1 MKQGLQR
8 LLCLGLV
15 LSLLCSLAACG
26 QTESGVARAPAESNG
41 AASEAATQS
50 DAAAAP
56 EPRHGSADSSDESL
70 YNGLFDTERIHSID
84 VTVAD
89 EDWLDLCQ
97 NPLRK
102 TKYQA
107 TVVVDGETLTGVSFA
122 TKGNTSLSSVASDP
136 DSDRYSFKLNFGK
149 YEKGQTYHGL
159 NKLSLNNLYA
169 DATYLKDELSYG
181 LFRRLGVDAPLVSFV
196 WLTVNGADHGLYL
209 AIEDVSE
216 AWLARTNGGEG
227 VLYKPETAQLNQVG
241 PKGEGGQL
249 PAPPS
254 GGGTLQPPAS
264 PEGGSNGQLPAPPS
278 GDGTLQPPAS
288 PEGGSNGRLPALPSG
303 GGTLQPPAS
312 PEGGGQS
319 SFPGRGEGQGW
330 FPDGKFGPGDLG
342 GTSKGADL
350 CYRGEDAAQ
359 YTDIFDNAE
368 SDADEG
374 AEDRVIAALKALSE
388 GRDLEDYLDTEEII
402 RYFAAHNFVLN
413 YDSYTG
419 NMLHNYYLYEKN
431 GKLAMLPWDY
441 NLAYGGFGGGF
452 GGEHGTDTEAT
463 GLINT
468 GIDSPLMGEEES
480 ARPMWAWIAKDK
492 TYLSRYHAALDELL
506 AYFES
511 GSFEQELD
519 RLRAMLRPYVEKDP
533 TAFYKL
539 EEFDTAVET
548 LKQFCLLRAKS
559 IRAQLSGELATSSA
573 QQDSGARVDASG
585 LKLSAMGTHSGGPE
599 GREGFQTGRNR
610 GQTVPS
616 PEAGGSRPADSG
628 TQPRNN
634 NSQARDSNSQA
645 RDNNS
650 QARDSN
656 SQARDSN
663 SQARDNSSQPT
674 DGSTHATP

>member
-1 MKQGLQR
+1 MKQGLHR
-8 LLCLGLV
+8 LLCLGLA

-41 AASEAATQS
+41 AASEAAMQS
-50 DAAAAP
+50 DAAAAQ
-56 EPRHGSADSSDESL
+56 EPQHGSTDGSDESL
-70 YNGLFDTERIHSID
+70 YNGLFDTDRIHSID

-122 TKGNTSLSSVASDP
+122 TKGNTSLSFVASDP

-169 DATYLKDELSYG
+169 DATYLKDYLSYG
-181 LFRRLGVDAPLVSFV
+181 LFRKLGVDAPLVSFV

-216 AWLARTNGGEG
+216 SWLERTNEGEG
-227 VLYKPETAQLNQVG
+227 VLYKPETEQLNQVG
-241 PKGEGGQL
+241 RGGKDGQF
-249 PAPPS
+249 PTMPDGNGNNGQFPTPPNGNNGQFPTPPNS
-254 GGGTLQPPAS
+254 NNGQFPTPPDGDGNNGQFPTPPDGNSNNGQSATPSDGAAGGWPQMPQGGTAP
-264 PEGGSNGQLPAPPS
+264 GG
-278 GDGTLQPPAS
+278 
-288 PEGGSNGRLPALPSG
+288 
-303 GGTLQPPAS
+303 
-312 PEGGGQS
+312 
-319 SFPGRGEGQGW
+319 FPGQDGQQEQ
-330 FPDGKFGPGDLG
+330 FPGGNFGPGNFG
-342 GTSKGADL
+342 SSSTGADL
-350 CYRGEDAAQ
+350 AYNGEDAAQ
-359 YTDIFDNAE
+359 YSDIFDNVE
-368 SDADEG
+368 TDADEE
-374 AEDRVIAALKALSE
+374 AEGRVIAALKALSE

-452 GGEHGTDTEAT
+452 GGRGGADTGAT
-463 GLINT
+463 TLINT
-468 GIDSPLMGEEES
+468 GIDSPLSGAEES
-480 ARPMWAWIAKDK
+480 ARPMWAWIAEDEG
-492 TYLSRYHAALDELL
+492 YLSRYHAALDELL
-506 AYFES
+506 QAYFES
-511 GSFEQELD
+511 GAFEQELEQ
-519 RLRAMLRPYVEKDP
+519 LCALIRPYIEKDP
-533 TAFYKL
+533 TAFYTV

-573 QQDSGARVDASG
+573 QQDSDARVDASG

-610 GQTVPS
+610 GQTAPS

-628 TQPRNN
+628 PQP
-634 NSQARDSNSQA
+634 RDSNSQP
-645 RDNNS
+645 
-650 QARDSN
+650 RDSN
-656 SQARDSN
+656 SQPRDSN
-663 SQARDNSSQPT
+663 SQPT

>member
-41 AASEAATQS
+41 ATSEAATQS

-56 EPRHGSADSSDESL
+56 EPRHGSTDSSDESL
-70 YNGLFDTERIHSID
+70 YNGLFDTDRIHSID

-249 PAPPS
+249 PV
-254 GGGTLQPPAS
+254 
-264 PEGGSNGQLPAPPS
+264 PPS

-288 PEGGSNGRLPALPSG
+288 PEGGSNGQLPALPSG

-330 FPDGKFGPGDLG
+330 FPDGKFGPGDFG

-628 TQPRNN
+628 TQPR
-634 NSQARDSNSQA
+634 
-645 RDNNS
+645 
-650 QARDSN
+650 
-656 SQARDSN
+656 DSN